1 MHKIPYLICLFLFCL
16 VAGMPATG
24 RAGAARISVVM
35 PYIPMMAESPARGTF
50 IRMYEEVAARTGQEI
65 IIDIL
70 PPRRA
75 VQSFIVGEYD
85 ALGAFPSL
93 SELPVSLA
101 SVPYYLRENLIF
113 YKPGQF
119 GQNAITSPD
128 GLAELR
134 VGLSAYHYPPAIIN
148 RQDVDFE
155 RVPSDHSLLSMI
167 ANNRLDAAIIER
179 SSGFHIRDQLGL
191 AGGIDTLDIPLTTEN
206 VFSLFQA
213 NREGIENRA
222 IFNRAVYDMLCD
234 GTLAGIFGRS
244 DVLPDISLLERDL
257 PPESWRNDCLPS
269 LPGSTR

>member
-85 ALGAFPSL
+85 AWGAFPPL

-119 GQNAITSPD
+119 GQNAITSP
-128 GLAELR
+128 
-134 VGLSAYHYPPAIIN
+134 
-148 RQDVDFE
+148 DFE

-191 AGGIDTLDIPLTTEN
+191 AGVIDTLDIPLTTEN

-244 DVLPDISLLERDL
+244 DVLPDISVLERDL